1 MIRYYVEG
9 CSQLRAAQYQHD
21 AVRRLRGRGPW
32 AVTDHNGGA
41 MMQRGESP
49 SWGEI
54 RDGIGGLKYQL
65 ADPLPPLMASITVDD
80 KGSVAW
86 VDFSGGIRLPV
97 PLAAYAEVSF
107 GLDGKP
113 EGPCSEYGMIATRLW
128 DRWQQQDLPV
138 SDPELLSFCRLALLE
153 QTNLTAELIHA
164 YGLLTTKSVPRIFAA
179 VTGCDPKKADQE
191 GDGG

>member
-1 MIRYYVEG
+1 MIRYYAEN
-9 CSQLRAAQYQHD
+9 CSILKAAQYQHD
-21 AVRRLRGRGPW
+21 PVKRLRGRGPW
-32 AVTDHNGGA
+32 VVTDNNGGV

-49 SWGEI
+49 SWGKI
-54 RDGIGGLKYQL
+54 LPGLDGLRYQL

-80 KGSVAW
+80 KGSLAW

-107 GLDGKP
+107 GLDGQP

-138 SDPELLSFCRLALLE
+138 SDPELLAFCRLALLE

>member
-1 MIRYYVEG
+1 MIRYYLDG
-9 CSQLRAAQYQHD
+9 CSQMKAAQYLD
-21 AVRRLRGRGPW
+21 PALARLKGRGPW
-32 AVTDHNGGA
+32 AVTGEPGGV
-41 MMQRGESP
+41 MLQRGESP
-49 SWGEI
+49 SWGPI
-54 RDGIGGLKYQL
+54 LPGLDGLRYQI
-65 ADPLPPLMASITVDD
+65 ASPLPPLMASITVDD

-86 VDFSGGIRLPV
+86 VDFTGGIRLPV

-138 SDPELLSFCRLALLE
+138 SDPELFNFCRLALLE
-153 QTNLTAELIHA
+153 NTNLTAELIHA
-164 YGLLTTKSVPRIFAA
+164 YGLLTTKSIPRIFAA
-179 VTGCDPKKADQE
+179 ATGCDPKKADLV